1 MYNRDSY
8 TKVKIQDIC
17 GPKPSGSEEEQKLF
31 IGFLPNSSGRILEST
46 ARIHAVV
53 MDMMDKEDRRI
64 LSRIFPKENV
74 NIHYLC
80 AILNKLNL
88 SRYLR
93 NTIPFGVPFQIYCD
107 ETVDLPSMEE
117 QKEIAEDFRIIYEI
131 KRKRRS
137 QIKNSYL
144 LMRALFI
151 KEFGDSVPSSIE
163 PDSDWKKLQE
173 VVLEVSSRPPKD
185 QENNDE
191 ILEFGMDPDTQDDE
205 NVCGVV
211 HHPNQLPVLYK
222 RFLSIKCN
230 KSIIEP
236 EFLAINLEMPYFKF
250 LFNRNKIVSPMKE
263 LPILCPSLEK
273 QRQFLEKIKPIA
285 AFINKLTTNM
295 DNWDK
300 TFASYTSHRL
310 P

>member
-1 MYNRDSY
+1 MYNQDSY

-17 GPKPSGSEEEQKLF
+17 GPKPSCSEEEQKLF
-31 IGFLPNSSGRILEST
+31 IGFLSNSSERILKPS
-46 ARIHAVV
+46 AKIHAVV
-53 MDMMDKEDRRI
+53 MDIMDKEDKRL
-64 LSRIFPKENV
+64 LSRVFPKENV

-88 SRYLR
+88 SKYLR
-93 NTIPFGVPFQIYCD
+93 NTIPFGVPFQMYCD
-107 ETVDLPSMEE
+107 EMVDLPSMQE
-117 QKEIAEDFRIIYEI
+117 QTEIAEDFRIIYEI

-144 LMRALFI
+144 LIRAFFI
-151 KEFGDSVPSSIE
+151 EEFGDSVPSPIE
-163 PDSDWKKLQE
+163 SDSDWKKLQN
-173 VVLEVSSRPPKD
+173 VVSEVSSRPPKN

-211 HHPNQLPVLYK
+211 RHPNQLPILYK
-222 RFLSIKCN
+222 RFLSIKCD

-250 LFNRNKIVSPMKE
+250 LFNRSKMVSPMKE

-273 QRQFLEKIKPIA
+273 QRQFLEKIKSIT

-295 DNWDK
+295 DKWDL

>member
-17 GPKPSGSEEEQKLF
+17 GPKPSCSDDEQELF
-31 IGFLPNSSGRILEST
+31 IGFLPKSS

-53 MDMMDKEDRRI
+53 MDIMDKEDQRI

-88 SRYLR
+88 SKYLR
-93 NTIPFGVPFQIYCD
+93 NTMPVGVPFQIYCN

-117 QKEIAEDFRIIYEI
+117 QIAIAEDFRIIYEI

-144 LMRALFI
+144 LIRAFFI
-151 KEFGDSVPSSIE
+151 EEFGDSVPSSVE
-163 PDSDWKKLQE
+163 SDPAWKKLQD
-173 VVLEVSSRPPKD
+173 VVLNVSSRPRRG
-185 QENNDE
+185 QENKDE

-205 NVCGVV
+205 NACGIV
-211 HHPNQLPVLYK
+211 HHPDQLPVLYK
-222 RFLSIKCN
+222 RFLSIKCDKN
-230 KSIIEP
+230 IIEP

-250 LFNRNKIVSPMKE
+250 LFNRNKIVSPIQE
-263 LPILCPSLEK
+263 LPVLCPSLEK
-273 QRQFLEKIKPIA
+273 QRQFLEKIKPIT
-285 AFINKLTTNM
+285 AFINKLLTNM
-295 DNWDK
+295 NILDS
-300 TFASYTSHRL
+300 TFASYISHRL